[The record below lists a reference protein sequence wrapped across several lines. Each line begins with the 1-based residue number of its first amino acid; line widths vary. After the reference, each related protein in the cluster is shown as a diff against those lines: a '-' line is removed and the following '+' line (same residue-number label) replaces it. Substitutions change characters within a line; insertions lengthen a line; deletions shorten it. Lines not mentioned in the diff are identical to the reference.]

1 MNKWILSGGLAA
13 FLAAGLPWTAS
24 YGAPYAPG
32 DPSFSE
38 QWAFYNDGT
47 FSIEEEKNRYAV
59 YDDPFGQPWAP
70 GDWHFEEPELLGM
83 LVQVERIRA
92 AAGIDVGMADAW
104 ASYGEGKRDVV
115 VAVIDTGVDISHED
129 LAGAIWVNEDE
140 IPGNGLD
147 DDGNGYAD
155 DVNGWN
161 FYHNNNQIYNGS
173 EDSHGTHGAGTIR
186 ASSGNGVGIS
196 GMVPGDRVKLMPV
209 KALGGGDG
217 EGNTAALIKAI
228 RYAEDNGA
236 SICNLSLTSPTND
249 QALYCAIRDSSM
261 LFVAAAGNDGKD
273 IDRTPVY
280 PASYELDNVIS
291 AANISCG
298 GELHESSNYGVGSVD
313 LAAPGSYIL
322 STTPGNTYSYMTGT
336 SMAAPM
342 VTGAAAMVWSHFDG
356 IGAAEVKEILLNSV
370 TPLDSLSGKVKT
382 GGMLNV
388 GAALRYDLGTLSGK
402 AFEAGGHRPENG
414 TAPHLEAR
422 TERTLAGL
430 YLKVRVVD
438 IDGDLDVLYY
448 APGERNA
455 EWFRE
460 REDCQSFTVSDR
472 DIAAFRIDQAGV
484 YTFYARD
491 RRGND
496 TAYTVRIADLREGPG
511 VLDQ

>member
-1 MNKWILSGGLAA
+1 MTITAYKDENFNSECKSALE
-13 FLAAGLPWTAS
+13 LPINPA
-24 YGAPYAPG
+24 
-32 DPSFSE
+32 
-38 QWAFYNDGT
+38 
-47 FSIEEEKNRYAV
+47 K
-59 YDDPFGQPWAP
+59 
-70 GDWHFEEPELLGM
+70 
-83 LVQVERIRA
+83 
-92 AAGIDVGMADAW
+92 
-104 ASYGEGKRDVV
+104 
-115 VAVIDTGVDISHED
+115 
-129 LAGAIWVNEDE
+129 
-140 IPGNGLD
+140 
-147 DDGNGYAD
+147 
-155 DVNGWN
+155 
-161 FYHNNNQIYNGS
+161 
-173 EDSHGTHGAGTIR
+173 
-186 ASSGNGVGIS
+186 
-196 GMVPGDRVKLMPV
+196 VKLT
-209 KALGGGDG
+209 KG
-217 EGNTAALIKAI
+217 I

-298 GELHESSNYGVGSVD
+298 GELHESSNYGVESVD

>member
-196 GMVPGDRVKLMPV
+196 GMIPGDRVKLMPV

-236 SICNLSLTSPTND
+236 SICNLSLTSPAND

-336 SMAAPM
+336 SMATPM
-342 VTGAAAMVWSHFDG
+342 VSAAAAMLCSQFPD
-356 IGAAEVKEILLNSV
+356 ATLADVKDILLSSV
-370 TPLDSLSGKVKT
+370 QKLDSLTGLTAT
-382 GGMLNV
+382 GGMLDL
-388 GAALRYDLGTLSGK
+388 GAAMASGAAAQKGRTWTEPDLAAYTDSPPILSLSLFQWRGQQ
-402 AFEAGGHRPENG
+402 
-414 TAPHLEAR
+414 
-422 TERTLAGL
+422 
-430 YLKVRVVD
+430 YLTVQVQD
-438 IDGDLDVLYY
+438 PDGDFRSTAY
-448 APGERNA
+448 AAGTYTAANFQGGAAGTPLPLNAWGAATLLVRN
-455 EWFRE
+455 
-460 REDCQSFTVSDR
+460 
-472 DIAAFRIDQAGV
+472 GGP
-484 YTFYARD
+484 YTFYAVD
-491 RRGND
+491 LAGNE
-496 TAYTVRIADLREGPG
+496 TVRTVDLP
-511 VLDQ
+511 QSP

>member
-1 MNKWILSGGLAA
+1 MKRLPAGIISTLLSLTMTLTPCSMSALAA
-13 FLAAGLPWTAS
+13 QENSRDFSLFFSGPGVAALS
-24 YGAPYAPG
+24 SG
-32 DPSFSE
+32 DEYSE
-38 QWAFYNDGT
+38 YQWALNNTGRLRRT
-47 FSIEEEKNRYAV
+47 EKVLNIKTLDHIYLH
-59 YDDPFGQPWAP
+59 YG
-70 GDWHFEEPELLGM
+70 EN
-83 LVQVERIRA
+83 
-92 AAGIDVGMADAW
+92 GIDDIALPPLGPDNFESINTDAVANIDINIEDAW
-104 ASYGEGKRDVV
+104 KTYSETENKRTVT
-115 VAVIDTGVDISHED
+115 VAIIDTGIDTTHSD
-129 LAGAIWVNEDE
+129 LKDSIWVNEDE
-140 IPGNGLD
+140 IPGDGIDN
-147 DDGNGYAD
+147 DGNGYID

-196 GMVPGDRVKLMPV
+196 GMIPGDRVKLMPV

-298 GELHESSNYGVGSVD
+298 GELHESSNYGVESVD

-356 IGAAEVKEILLNSV
+356 IGAAEEGDPFKFC
-370 TPLDSLSGKVKT
+370 DS
-382 GGMLNV
+382 
-388 GAALRYDLGTLSGK
+388 
-402 AFEAGGHRPENG
+402 
-414 TAPHLEAR
+414 
-422 TERTLAGL
+422 
-430 YLKVRVVD
+430 
-438 IDGDLDVLYY
+438 
-448 APGERNA
+448 PG
-455 EWFRE
+455 
-460 REDCQSFTVSDR
+460 QSFR
-472 DIAAFRIDQAGV
+472 KGK
-484 YTFYARD
+484 D
-491 RRGND
+491 RRNVKRGG
-496 TAYTVRIADLREGPG
+496 GPK
-511 VLDQ
+511 V

>member
-104 ASYGEGKRDVV
+104 ASYGEGERDVV

-129 LAGAIWVNEDE
+129 LAGAIW
-140 IPGNGLD
+140 
-147 DDGNGYAD
+147 A
-155 DVNGWN
+155 
-161 FYHNNNQIYNGS
+161 
-173 EDSHGTHGAGTIR
+173 A
-186 ASSGNGVGIS
+186 SGNGVGIS
-196 GMVPGDRVKLMPV
+196 GMIPGDRVKLMPV

-298 GELHESSNYGVGSVD
+298 GELHESSNYGAGSVD

-370 TPLDSLSGKVKT
+370 TPLDS
-382 GGMLNV
+382 
-388 GAALRYDLGTLSGK
+388 
-402 AFEAGGHRPENG
+402 
-414 TAPHLEAR
+414 
-422 TERTLAGL
+422 
-430 YLKVRVVD
+430 
-438 IDGDLDVLYY
+438 
-448 APGERNA
+448 
-455 EWFRE
+455 
-460 REDCQSFTVSDR
+460 
-472 DIAAFRIDQAGV
+472 V
-484 YTFYARD
+484 Y
-491 RRGND
+491 G
-496 TAYTVRIADLREGPG
+496 
-511 VLDQ
+511 

>member
-1 MNKWILSGGLAA
+1 
-13 FLAAGLPWTAS
+13 
-24 YGAPYAPG
+24 
-32 DPSFSE
+32 
-38 QWAFYNDGT
+38 
-47 FSIEEEKNRYAV
+47 
-59 YDDPFGQPWAP
+59 
-70 GDWHFEEPELLGM
+70 
-83 LVQVERIRA
+83 
-92 AAGIDVGMADAW
+92 
-104 ASYGEGKRDVV
+104 
-115 VAVIDTGVDISHED
+115 
-129 LAGAIWVNEDE
+129 
-140 IPGNGLD
+140 
-147 DDGNGYAD
+147 
-155 DVNGWN
+155 
-161 FYHNNNQIYNGS
+161 
-173 EDSHGTHGAGTIR
+173 
-186 ASSGNGVGIS
+186 
-196 GMVPGDRVKLMPV
+196 MPV

-298 GELHESSNYGVGSVD
+298 GELHESSNYGVESVD

-472 DIAAFRIDQAGV
+472 DIAAFRIDPGGRLYVLCQGQKGQR
-484 YTFYARD
+484 YGLYRKD
-491 RRGND
+491 RRSAGGSGGPGPVNRKPLFYRGYGRESSQSVKQRFFAFWYSLLPD
-496 TAYTVRIADLREGPG
+496 HMDPALGRFDAAHLDAGQGIVKLLGDGTHFFHAAGQADLVSMVHDLSDGRDHCGGPG
-511 VLDQ
+511 QRPASANSFTSSKGTSLSSAFKPR